1 MKKVAAKILN
11 GKEAANQIYSELEK
25 EIFEL
30 KKKLVEPGLAIVQL
44 GSVPESSIYVNKKIE
59 KAKSLGINA
68 LKVSLND
75 NVSLD
80 HLAEKIVSLNNDR
93 RFHGIIVQLPLPEHL
108 DPVKVMELIN
118 PEKDV
123 DGFSYVNQGRLFAGK
138 PYFVPATAKGIMA
151 LLKSTKQK
159 IAGKKAVVLGRS
171 RTVGRPVAALLMK
184 ENATV
189 TVCHSKTKDLEK
201 ETMQADILVSAAGKP
216 GLIKAEMVKKGAIV
230 IDVGITMQGKKLVG
244 DVDFESVKNRASFIS
259 PVPGGVGPMTVAS
272 LMQNTVLAA
281 KRSLHEEA

>member
-1 MKKVAAKILN
+1 VKKVAAKILN

-123 DGFSYVNQGRLFAGK
+123 DGFSSVNQGRLFAGK
-138 PYFVPATAKGIMA
+138 PYQQQ
-151 LLKSTKQK
+151 LK
-159 IAGKKAVVLGRS
+159 
-171 RTVGRPVAALLMK
+171 
-184 ENATV
+184 E
-189 TVCHSKTKDLEK
+189 
-201 ETMQADILVSAAGKP
+201 
-216 GLIKAEMVKKGAIV
+216 
-230 IDVGITMQGKKLVG
+230 
-244 DVDFESVKNRASFIS
+244 
-259 PVPGGVGPMTVAS
+259 
-272 LMQNTVLAA
+272 
-281 KRSLHEEA
+281 

>member
-1 MKKVAAKILN
+1 VKKVAAKILN

-123 DGFSYVNQGRLFAGK
+123 DGFSSVNQGRLFAGK

-159 IAGKKAVVLGRS
+159 IAGK
-171 RTVGRPVAALLMK
+171 
-184 ENATV
+184 N
-189 TVCHSKTKDLEK
+189 
-201 ETMQADILVSAAGKP
+201 
-216 GLIKAEMVKKGAIV
+216 
-230 IDVGITMQGKKLVG
+230 
-244 DVDFESVKNRASFIS
+244 
-259 PVPGGVGPMTVAS
+259 
-272 LMQNTVLAA
+272 
-281 KRSLHEEA
+281 

>member
-1 MKKVAAKILN
+1 
-11 GKEAANQIYSELEK
+11 
-25 EIFEL
+25 
-30 KKKLVEPGLAIVQL
+30 
-44 GSVPESSIYVNKKIE
+44 
-59 KAKSLGINA
+59 
-68 LKVSLND
+68 
-75 NVSLD
+75 
-80 HLAEKIVSLNNDR
+80 
-93 RFHGIIVQLPLPEHL
+93 
-108 DPVKVMELIN
+108 
-118 PEKDV
+118 
-123 DGFSYVNQGRLFAGK
+123 
-138 PYFVPATAKGIMA
+138 MA

-171 RTVGRPVAALLMK
+171 STVGRPVAALLMK

>member
-1 MKKVAAKILN
+1 VKKVAAKILN

-123 DGFSYVNQGRLFAGK
+123 DGFSSVNQGRLFAGK

-171 RTVGRPVAALLMK
+171 STVGRPVAALLMK